1 MPAHDYFH
9 YHASGHAFSGE
20 LIRPVQRIIPVQAG
34 ITLPTTGGVGAAH
47 VENFRLDEVVSF
59 RRGSAHVSGSIKED
73 KEDKDKII
81 HTTHA
86 TATIEGLNILDI
98 VTADRIVAHLSSS
111 HKEGTKAREGEV
123 LLVGS
128 RFENLRF
135 AGCPVDV
142 ELHHRLFLELKT
154 HEAIKRAWERRG
166 SELRTLAD
174 ETAKTITGK
183 EAPDSLELYDPLLC
197 SIVKKVHF
205 KESGFGECPEEDK
218 EAEKKKEE
226 QRKKEKEYKKEYPC
240 PGVKRLGHH
249 AYHIVDFGNVFL
261 GEVLCQH
268 GRKTLTMLRVELG
281 SPNGGGFIAVQA
293 DSNGLPPYG
302 H

>member
-1 MPAHDYFH
+1 MAPHRHFH
-9 YHASGHAFSGE
+9 FHASAHAFSGE
-20 LIRPVQRIIPVQAG
+20 LTRPAQRIIPVQAG
-34 ITLPTTGGVGAAH
+34 ISLPSTGGVGAAH

-59 RRGSAHVSGSIKED
+59 SRGSAHVSGSI

-86 TATIEGLNILDI
+86 TATIEGLNILDM

-111 HKEGTKAREGEV
+111 HEEGAKGREGEV

-128 RFENLRF
+128 RFENLRL

-142 ELHHRLFLELKT
+142 ELHHRLFLGLKT
-154 HEAIKRAWERRG
+154 HEAIKRAWDARG

-174 ETAKTITGK
+174 ETARALIGK
-183 EAPDSLELYDPLLC
+183 EAPDSLELHEALLC

-205 KESGFGECPEEDK
+205 KEPGFGECPEQEEDK
-218 EAEKKKEE
+218 EAKKKKEE
-226 QRKKEKEYKKEYPC
+226 QRKEEKKYKEEYPC

-249 AYHIVDFGNVFL
+249 AYHIVDFGKIFL
-261 GEVLCQH
+261 AEVLCQY
-268 GRKTLTMLRVELG
+268 GRKTLTMLRVQLG
-281 SPNGGGFIAVQA
+281 SPNGGGFTAVQA

-302 H
+302 